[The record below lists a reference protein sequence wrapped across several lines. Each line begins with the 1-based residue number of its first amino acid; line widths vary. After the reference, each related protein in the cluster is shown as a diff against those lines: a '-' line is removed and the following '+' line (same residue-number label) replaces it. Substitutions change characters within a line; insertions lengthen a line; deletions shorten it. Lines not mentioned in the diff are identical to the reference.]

1 MKSSSSSIRGHF
13 LPISPP
19 KDSRHTHYLSNL
31 IIFFHLL
38 GILVHLH
45 LWLATHMVLF
55 IPSYLYFNLIF
66 LFSNLFLKYNTKN
79 TKIQSIQTQQT
90 HVKSTQIKKHYI
102 TTISNPLPFMS
113 PSNPY
118 LAFTKVPNILT
129 SNIINSFSCFSTF
142 INGIEL
148 PSISWSIYCAW
159 LLSLNVM

>member
-45 LWLATHMVLF
+45 LWLATHMALF
-55 IPSYLYFNLIF
+55 IPSYFYFNLIF

-79 TKIQSIQTQQT
+79 TKILSIQTN
-90 HVKSTQIKKHYI
+90 STNPRKKHPDQKTLHYHYI
-102 TTISNPLPFMS
+102 QPPLLYVPFQS
-113 PSNPY
+113 LSC
-118 LAFTKVPNILT
+118 LHKGTKHPD
-129 SNIINSFSCFSTF
+129 F
-142 INGIEL
+142 
-148 PSISWSIYCAW
+148 
-159 LLSLNVM
+159 